1 VTLKKSTSRTIENLQ
16 WNGSIKLHK
25 RGLQYQQIKLL
36 KILQNPIWRDVML
49 ALCEL
54 EDAQNMLNNLS
65 KGWQHIK
72 GCHSK
77 DDQCVQNVVIPMVL
91 GFF

>member
-1 VTLKKSTSRTIENLQ
+1 M
-16 WNGSIKLHK
+16 
-25 RGLQYQQIKLL
+25 RGLEYQHILL
-36 KILQNPIWRDVML
+36 PKNLKNPIWRDVML

-65 KGWQHIK
+65 RGWQHIK

-77 DDQCVQNVVIPMVL
+77 DDKCAQYVVIPMVIVDSIRNI
-91 GFF
+91 